1 MCGIPMTSPSATVN
15 HTAPARRLGRIGA
28 GRTGRLPVSGP
39 PRGSGYARLSGCR
52 TGPRGPW
59 SGGVDASSASTEAWG
74 HVYREVVPPPTSR
87 RQIDRLG
94 QRIAESGYVGDD
106 DRALYANILDY
117 YQDLLDAV
125 CDSLTEIGLTPTSR
139 VKTTGTLVEKL
150 QRDQGMQFSR
160 IQDVAGARVVLDGNR
175 SEQDALVKN
184 ICSLFLHFP
193 RKPDVI
199 DRRAS
204 PTHGYRAVH
213 VIAYPDSFPVE
224 IQVRTYFQD
233 IWAQIFERI
242 ADQWGRQI
250 RYGEPP
256 DLPSPEGKT
265 TTKHELATEVRRTT
279 VDLLMQISRFI
290 DLVEIR
296 RAKERHAQELLEHAM
311 SIKLGFTKTML
322 VDLPE
327 SEATDYMDFRH
338 SLIRHLALVEEDK
351 RKRGRLIRRKLP
363 KDRVDAE
370 KCREMM
376 ELIGSQTLDP
386 MLAWVTHQEEVLR
399 KMLNEVSQTFEI
411 S

>member
-1 MCGIPMTSPSATVN
+1 MPA
-15 HTAPARRLGRIGA
+15 ARRRRREG
-28 GRTGRLPVSGP
+28 
-39 PRGSGYARLSGCR
+39 
-52 TGPRGPW
+52 
-59 SGGVDASSASTEAWG
+59 WG

-117 YQDLLDAV
+117 YQELLDAV

-150 QRDQGMQFSR
+150 QRDQGMQLSR
-160 IQDVAGARVVLDGNR
+160 IQDVAGARVVLDGDR

-184 ICSLFLHFP
+184 ICSLFFHFP

-265 TTKHELATEVRRTT
+265 TTKHTTELRRMT
-279 VDLLMQISRFI
+279 VDTLMLISRLI
-290 DLVEIR
+290 DFVEGS
-296 RAKERHAQELLEHAM
+296 RAKERHAQKLLEHAM
-311 SIKLGFTKTML
+311 SAEFGSLKKML

-327 SEATDYMDFRH
+327 SEATTYMDFRH
-338 SLIRHLALVEEDK
+338 AAIRALVLVEEDK

-376 ELIGSQTLDP
+376 ELIGSQPLDS
-386 MLAWVTHQEEVLR
+386 MLAWVTRQEEELR
-399 KMLNEVSQTFEI
+399 KMLNEVSQIFEI
-411 S
+411 G